1 MALQL
6 PAGCTSRS
14 VQWPH
19 RNQVNDI
26 REYFMI
32 APVQQK
38 QEDSRVDAIAAVATV
53 VLFVVT
59 VLFWI
64 SNQ

>member
-1 MALQL
+1 
-6 PAGCTSRS
+6 
-14 VQWPH
+14 
-19 RNQVNDI
+19 
-26 REYFMI
+26 MI